1 MNLLEPGTMLQ
12 GRYEVVRLIG
22 KGGMGAV
29 YEAVDNRLKNRVAL
43 KQTLVTEE
51 RLFKAF
57 EREAQIL
64 ASLRHPALTHV
75 SDHFTDTYGQ
85 FLVMEFIPGEDL
97 ASLLEQHKQPFSLDQ
112 VMEWADRLLDA
123 LDYLHTQAIP
133 IIHRDIKPQ
142 NLKLTPRNEI
152 ILLDFGLAKGSSV
165 PQSRVTSSGSIFG
178 YTPKYAPLEQIQGT
192 GTDPRSDLYSLAATL
207 YHLLTN
213 VSPDDA
219 LQRAASVL
227 NRQPDT
233 LRSVSDINPSI
244 PRAVSDVL
252 AKAIALGAQ
261 DRYASA
267 SEMRQALHQAR
278 GQQPATGPTLTMPGP
293 SGPQPAWPSHPAP
306 QSHAPPPSSTH
317 HRRFAYGEQ
326 TGQQAV
332 SHPVQPPPPP
342 QSQPGSVSPPAGPS
356 ASLPPPPPQTAREKK
371 GDDWGKY
378 CGFSVAGCFLLILL
392 GICGFFG
399 LAFLGASVDD
409 DDDYARATATRR
421 PQGTGEAI
429 WATRV
434 SPTEPATSS
443 SPSFVPAGWS
453 PLLRDSFDSNKNG
466 WDEGEDNDEYSS
478 GGQYITSGRYRWE
491 AVAHQGFIW
500 WTTPDMESVS
510 DFVLSVRSRRVRGPK
525 VTGEYGVIFR
535 VSRSYEG
542 DLNYY
547 RFGVT
552 DDKMFHIAL
561 QYNGERIQLID
572 WTDEDAINPGQEN
585 QLVVIARGSTFR
597 FLINGEE
604 IGLVEDA
611 TLQDGTAG
619 LFISLDDGDE
629 GVFEFDNFE
638 VYAP

>member
-1 MNLLEPGTMLQ
+1 MLQ

-97 ASLLEQHKQPFSLDQ
+97 ASLLEQHKQPFSLDR

-213 VSPDDA
+213 VPPDDA

-233 LRSVSDINPSI
+233 LRPVSDINPSI

-267 SEMRQALHQAR
+267 LEMRQALRQSR

-293 SGPQPAWPSHPAP
+293 SEQQPGGGLSQSPQGQGWPASQPS
-306 QSHAPPPSSTH
+306 QPPSSTH
-317 HRRFAYGEQ
+317 RRRFAYGEQ
-326 TGQQAV
+326 AEQQAV
-332 SHPVQPPPPP
+332 SHPVPPPPPP
-342 QSQPGSVSPPAGPS
+342 QSQPGSVSQPSGPS

-378 CGFSVAGCFLLILL
+378 CGFSVAGCFLFILL

-409 DDDYARATATRR
+409 DDGYARATATRR
-421 PQGTGEAI
+421 PQSTGEAI

-453 PLLRDSFDSNKNG
+453 PLLRDSFDSNRNG

-478 GGQYITSGRYRWE
+478 GGQDISSGRYRWD
-491 AVAHQGFIW
+491 ATAHRGFVW
-500 WTTPDMESVS
+500 WTMPDMESVS
-510 DFVLSVRSRRVRGPK
+510 DFVLSVQARRVRGPK

-535 VSRSYEG
+535 VSRPPGG

-547 RFGVT
+547 RFGVA
-552 DDKMFHIAL
+552 DDKTFHVAL
-561 QYNGERIQLID
+561 RHDGEWTRLIE
-572 WTDEDAINPGQEN
+572 WTDENAIKPGQEN
-585 QLVVIARGSTFR
+585 HLVVIARGSTFR
-597 FLINGEE
+597 FLINGDE
-604 IGLVEDA
+604 IALVEDA
-611 TLQDGTAG
+611 TLREGKAG
-619 LFISLDDGDE
+619 LLISLDEGDE
-629 GVFEFDNFE
+629 GVFEFDDFE
-638 VYAP
+638 VYVP